1 MERTGKD
8 GDKAGQRIRPD
19 FHRGVDDTN
28 ARRHVRA
35 YPHCHRPI
43 SDEDAETLLRKRRMS
58 EENFVVVTLDDRRL
72 GYAIFTTVD
81 SPATGLLKSRRFCY
95 LIPIDGDPGDREQ
108 GVGRALMRHVRETCR
123 QAGIAKIELDV

>member
-8 GDKAGQRIRPD
+8 GDKTGQRIRPD
-19 FHRGVDDTN
+19 FCRGVD
-28 ARRHVRA
+28 
-35 YPHCHRPI
+35 
-43 SDEDAETLLRKRRMS
+43 
-58 EENFVVVTLDDRRL
+58 VVTLDDRRL

-95 LIPIDGDPGDREQ
+95 LIQIDGDPGGRGQ
-108 GVGRALMRHVRETCR
+108 GVGRALIRHVRETCR